1 MSLKNDIEKGLWD
14 ELSESAQKKAEKY
27 LNSSLHGR
35 GGKLRVTI
43 NEDAYAQARKDDGYF
58 ALVSNKAEDCF
69 EALRKYRLREKIEEA
84 FKDTRNRLDGTR
96 TRVWDGDTLKGRMF
110 CQFVGLGYQC
120 FLHTKIQEL
129 KEQLELSLRDSKLA
143 KRDKEQ
149 NADLLKWLK
158 KQSMQSLIDWFD
170 CIEMTRLRNDDPT
183 HTQRSRDT
191 KRDRLF
197 FTLLGIP
204 GFEEKPQNQIKVNP

>member
-1 MSLKNDIEKGLWD
+1 
-14 ELSESAQKKAEKY
+14 
-27 LNSSLHGR
+27 
-35 GGKLRVTI
+35 
-43 NEDAYAQARKDDGYF
+43 
-58 ALVSNKAEDCF
+58 
-69 EALRKYRLREKIEEA
+69 
-84 FKDTRNRLDGTR
+84 
-96 TRVWDGDTLKGRMF
+96 MF

-158 KQSMQSLIDWFD
+158 KQLMQSLIDWFD
-170 CIEMTRLRNDDPT
+170 CIEMTRLRNDDLT